1 MGFKKMMQRLFIFI
15 FIFAFVFGD
24 FANTGIFSKGTVR
37 VQAAN
42 KKDDISNY
50 TKGGHKTI
58 FNTDM
63 GRVSI
68 PEVGHESRMTFRQ
81 FAIDDK
87 DVGEKRVICGYA
99 MGSTHPGDTYSKRI
113 VLATNWKNAP
123 KNSLYMHNVQNIAR
137 GLCWF
142 YGDVGVKN
150 ASTFQS
156 FFIQTYVWANSM
168 GRDVTKALKQMANSR
183 GWSWNKKVKP
193 LYEKVKKRKIEGY
206 VVVYEYKSCHL
217 GKKTNHQP
225 YFRWITTPP
234 EKAEVSA
241 AATYNLE
248 KKIDVSAY
256 KNDTAT
262 AEAVQGAKFKVAT
275 TGISGS
281 PWTLT
286 TDKKGYAGLQV
297 KRTFTAKDSGKC
309 KYIKNWDQLTD
320 KQKNNCKN
328 NGFYQNKSL
337 AQAAAKKIA
346 EKNAKEEAEKKK
358 SDFTA
363 NWTIE
368 EIGCPG
374 YIYQSG
380 GRNKTVTKREGGRTT
395 SITNTFSNAPKYGK
409 IELYKECNESY
420 SNEYDLTGAKY
431 EVRKGDSFDTG
442 IRAAEII
449 TSKNKK
455 DGKNIY
461 SGLAEN
467 LNIGTYWIKETKAPD
482 GFEKDPTVY
491 KFTLVDEGGK
501 TLVAKDKNNQT
512 ITSFTSI
519 EAPKTGTLKLIKY
532 LKDLVEDTG
541 ITTEPGIDFTLKAS
555 SSFTSD
561 NPYVK
566 GVTKTTGNDG
576 SATWKDIPYGY
587 YTLTMTSKGLPDNV
601 TTVGPFTV
609 HITDDTD
616 VKKDKKEYSGRDIV
630 IGNDP
635 DDGETV
641 DESLILGM
649 VAVHKTTSKTEQSGA
664 KVYHPETG
672 AKFAVY
678 DMDGNEVIKPFTT
691 DENGY
696 GRSSEGIKE
705 PGTYVLKQL
714 KGAVSYKLMDDKEF
728 EVTEDDL
735 TPKPEPKIF
744 EFTINNSYNGDRIF
758 LMKEKVPFNEE
769 KGKHEYN
776 KKEAEPN
783 AGFSVL
789 NVSDISAEDLKTLK
803 TDGKNWKEEKRL
815 AFVEKY
821 KDAVLATM
829 KTDERGKAS
838 ADIDQIE
845 DEDGAVHSPIGK
857 DGYVIIQT
865 AGEEGYYLSGPLFST
880 DIDSKKNEDS
890 TEWNASLENLGK
902 ARYGIAQFTKNR
914 AVDGN
919 GTTKPETDAIFK
931 VKKND
936 DTYLQDLDGND
947 VVCKADKNGLIT
959 VPWLLKG
966 IYTLEQIDG
975 SSLHEKLN
983 EETNAEANFV
993 VQAKDVVVEAE
1004 DMNAFLDNGAL
1015 SDELKSHIMK
1025 LGDEG
1030 SFTDKEL
1037 PVKLTLEKTS
1047 TYSGVLLPKAEFT
1060 LYKKEGDDLTEL
1072 GKYYTGDGTNDTE
1085 LGKVTI
1091 EGLSYGTY
1099 VIKETQAPDG
1109 YLPSE
1114 YDTGIDTTDPK
1125 FKWQQ
1130 KEIVIDE
1137 DHVAKDV
1144 NGELVYRENKDNAD
1158 SATVVFRD
1166 SPIFGQIQINKT
1178 GEVVADFVNTSTG
1191 FEEKTT
1197 GIAGAVYTL
1206 YAGEDIKDDD
1216 GNLIWA
1222 KDEKIQDATTDEN
1235 GIASFTNTK
1244 VDYTNDFFMGKY
1256 YIKETSAPDGFDMD
1270 TETHEVILTWE
1281 KGPKDLDIGDWQ
1293 PEDTDF
1299 IEEISHGDYFLCT
1312 GEQLNPYIINAEKV
1326 IFTYEKAPAD
1336 ADAVYDVS
1344 ADRVGTKDN
1353 PTEADSKST
1362 VVLWEDPE
1370 NEGTFYV
1377 STQRNGQEVKF
1388 NKMSSK
1394 MFYKCQYLTD
1404 VTFFNV
1410 DTSNMVY
1417 ADSMFAYDTSLKEL
1431 DLSNWTTGR
1440 LNSTTEMFAH
1450 SGLLE
1455 KIYIG
1460 DTEQKIP
1467 AQESDPTDIYVTPK
1481 QAKYLYANPDE
1492 EDEDTLEVRKFTADS
1507 FNYALCYSDG
1517 QAESIYDITD
1527 DDIASI
1533 SPEYPYFKNQS
1544 NRSGALKVTITLNT
1558 DSPYY
1563 QYTKDGILEVMVDV
1577 VDPAT
1582 LKLEPTVDEHPS
1594 TIINVQDTQKAISL
1608 SILKIDADKK
1618 GAEDEEESGLAGAK
1632 FDVYAATDLKN
1643 YDGDTIIKEG
1653 ELIKTLTSIGKDEE
1667 DGGRTGSDRLPI
1679 AYYAV
1684 DPKAE
1689 NLYKVVE
1696 NVPPTG
1702 YALYPSLEENTAY
1715 IPNLDYLNLSSDE
1728 VIEKLNKLNPKNI
1741 TTAYNTVENVYTFDM
1756 TFSDIKAPTI
1766 RKDWGE
1772 RNTKGYVEEKD
1783 RPDSLEIKMYT
1794 DEEKTDLY
1802 KTITLTKEGNWTYAF
1817 DQDIDL
1823 SKYYYEE
1830 VIPDGVN
1837 WKPDTSE
1844 YKEGYFKNGEANCV
1858 TFYNQPAGVI
1868 PDYVIP
1874 SVTKKWEDNNDA
1886 PKKRPEEIKVNLL
1899 QNGIV
1904 LDDYSTVL
1912 NESNNW
1918 TFTVKEDKK
1927 LPKYDDADE
1936 AYVYTWEEDTSS
1948 LPKDYELT
1956 NTETSTETTGEYTYL
1971 YTTLTNTYAQYT
1983 TANIN
1988 KNWDDEDDLYN
1999 CRPDSVT
2006 VHLLSNG
2013 ERVDKLTLSTG
2024 EGEDPTEVT
2033 DGNIVLSQDNNW
2045 AATVI
2050 NLPKYD
2056 GSDKIE
2062 YTWEEDEVPDYKL
2075 ISNITEANEEDS
2087 ASEST
2092 DTTIVNQY
2100 TPSLGAVT
2108 VSKLIPLSS
2117 LDFKHGNIDFTF
2129 TLKGKTIHEKDYTD
2143 EKTVKFTQNT
2153 ATTPENVV
2161 TVDEKQYLK
2170 LSASFTGLDWGD
2182 YKIIESGSESRYQFN
2197 KISGLTNATA
2207 GEEEDGT
2214 PYVSFT
2220 VDKDHQEFAG
2230 TFENV
2235 TIPASIKLIKYGK
2248 SKKEKLKGV
2257 TFKIEK
2263 VLAGNKT
2270 ELVAT
2275 KETDEN
2281 GEILFDAL
2289 DPGSYLITETK
2300 TLPGYTLLKAPFKAT
2315 IPMAMTAK
2323 EAAEQKADTTKAT
2336 YDKANALYYFYDL
2349 TYDVDNEAIPSVPMT
2364 GAFDNWKTYVPIVLA
2379 MALFIGLGIYR
2390 MKQKKKKPV
2399 K

>member
-1 MGFKKMMQRLFIFI
+1 MRLKKWLQRLFIFV
-15 FIFAFVFGD
+15 FIFAFVFTD
-24 FANTGIFSKGTVR
+24 FANTGIFSKNTVQ
-37 VQAAN
+37 VQAAD
-42 KKDDISNY
+42 KISGY
-50 TKGGHKTI
+50 TKTGHKTI
-58 FNTDM
+58 FNPYIGTAGCKTIAHTS
-63 GRVSI
+63 GRVKVRNY
-68 PEVGHESRMTFRQ
+68 EV
-81 FAIDDK
+81 K
-87 DVGEKRVICGYA
+87 DVDDGTKRVICGYA
-99 MGSTHPGDTYSKRI
+99 YGHTHTNDYYKKRV
-113 VLATNWKNAP
+113 VLATNWKN
-123 KNSLYMHNVQNIAR
+123 NSNSSPYMHNVKRIAQ
-137 GLCWF
+137 GLQWF
-142 YGDVGVKN
+142 YDDVGAGK
-150 ASTFQS
+150 ASAMQS
-156 FFIQTYVWANSM
+156 IFIQVFVWSESM
-168 GRDVTKALKQMANSR
+168 GLNTENALKQMASSK
-183 GWSWNKKVKP
+183 GWNWNKTIKP
-193 LYEKVKKRKIEGY
+193 IYEKIKKKTVEGY
-206 VVVYEYKSCHL
+206 VVIYEFDRCTH
-217 GKKTNHQP
+217 GGNQIHQP
-225 YFRWITTPP
+225 YFRWTKAAP

-241 AATYNLE
+241 TATYNLE
-248 KKIDVSAY
+248 KNINVSAY

-286 TDKKGYAGLQV
+286 TDKKGYAGMST
-297 KRTFTAKDSGKC
+297 KRTFSAKKSGKC
-309 KYIKNWDQLTD
+309 KYVKNWDKLTKKQQKQL
-320 KQKNNCKN
+320 KS

-409 IELYKECNESY
+409 IELYKECSESY

-455 DGKNIY
+455 DGKNVY
-461 SGLAEN
+461 SGSAEN

-532 LKDLVEDTG
+532 LKDLVDDTG
-541 ITTEPGIDFTLKAS
+541 ITTESGIDFTLKAA
-555 SSFTSD
+555 SSFTLD

-566 GVTKTTGNDG
+566 GVTKTTGEDG

-616 VKKDKKEYSGRDIV
+616 AKKDKKEYSGRDIV

-664 KVYHPETG
+664 KVYYPEAG

-728 EVTEDDL
+728 EVTEEDL
-735 TPKPEPKIF
+735 KPKPEPKIF

-769 KGKHEYN
+769 KGKYEYN

-783 AGFSVL
+783 AEFSVL

-803 TDGKNWKEEKRL
+803 TDGKNWKEAQRL

-890 TEWNASLENLGK
+890 TEWNASIENLGK

-1004 DMNAFLDNGAL
+1004 DMNTFLDNGTL

-1072 GKYYTGDGTNDTE
+1072 GKYYTGDDTNDTE

-1099 VIKETQAPDG
+1099 VVKETQAPDG

-1144 NGELVYRENKDNAD
+1144 NGDLVYRENKDNAD
-1158 SATVVFRD
+1158 SAVVIFKD
-1166 SPIFGQIQINKT
+1166 SPIFGQILINKS
-1178 GEVVADFVNTSTG
+1178 GEVLSDFVNTTTG
-1191 FEEKTT
+1191 FENKTS

-1206 YAGEDIKDDD
+1206 YAGEDIKDDE

-1235 GIASFTNTK
+1235 GVARFTNTK
-1244 VDYTNDFFMGKY
+1244 VDYTHDFFMGKY
-1256 YIKETSAPDGFDMD
+1256 YIKETSAPDGFDID

-1281 KGPKDLDIGDWQ
+1281 KGPKDLDLGVWQ
-1293 PEDTDF
+1293 PDDDDYTEQA
-1299 IEEISHGDYFLCT
+1299 SHGDYFLCT

-1326 IFTYEKAPAD
+1326 IFTYEKAPED

-1417 ADSMFAYDTSLKEL
+1417 ADSMFAYDTSLKDL
-1431 DLSNWTTGR
+1431 DLSNWTTGM
-1440 LNSTTEMFAH
+1440 LNVTGEMFAN

-1455 KIYIG
+1455 KVYTG
-1460 DTEQKIP
+1460 DNDQKIP
-1467 AQESDPTDIYVTPK
+1467 QIESEPTGIYVTPA
-1481 QAKYLYANPDE
+1481 QAKYLYANPEVD
-1492 EDEDTLEVRKFTADS
+1492 DEDTLDARKLTAES
-1507 FNYALCYSDG
+1507 FNFALCYSDG
-1517 QAESIYDITD
+1517 QAESIDITD
-1527 DDIASI
+1527 EDIASI
-1533 SPEYPYFKNQS
+1533 SPEYPYFKDQS
-1544 NRSGALKVTITLNT
+1544 NRSGPLKVTITLT
-1558 DSPYY
+1558 PDSEYY
-1563 QYTKDGILEVMVDV
+1563 QYTKDGVLEVTIEV

-1582 LKLEPTVDEHPS
+1582 LKLEPTVDEHPEVG
-1594 TIINVQDTQKAISL
+1594 IDVEDKQKSIAL
-1608 SILKIDADKK
+1608 SVLKIDADKK
-1618 GAEDEEESGLAGAK
+1618 GADDEELSGLPGAQ
-1632 FDVYAATDLKN
+1632 FDIYAATDLKN

-1653 ELIKTLTSIGKDEE
+1653 ELIRTLTTIGKDEE
-1667 DGGRTGSDRLPI
+1667 DGGRTGSDKMPI

-1684 DPKAE
+1684 NPKAE

-1696 NVPPTG
+1696 TVPPTG
-1702 YALYPSLEENTAY
+1702 YALYPTEKENTAY
-1715 IPNLDYLNLSSDE
+1715 IPNMDYLNMSSDE

-1741 TTAYNTVENVYTFDM
+1741 TASYDLSENTYTFAM
-1756 TFSDIKAPTI
+1756 NFSDIKAPTI

-1802 KTITLTKEGNWTYAF
+1802 KIITLTKEGNWTYAF

-1837 WKPDTSE
+1837 WEPDTSE

-1858 TFYNQPAGVI
+1858 TFYNQSGR
-1868 PDYVIP
+1868 DEEYVIP
-1874 SVTKKWEDNNDA
+1874 SVTKQWEDNDNA
-1886 PKKRPEEIKVNLL
+1886 PKKRPDKIIVNLL
-1899 QNGIV
+1899 QNGEIIKQES
-1904 LDDYSTVL
+1904 LS
-1912 NESNNW
+1912 ESNNW
-1918 TFTVKEDKK
+1918 TYTVPDDEK

-1936 AYVYTWEEDTSS
+1936 AYVYTWEEDTTG

-2006 VHLLSNG
+2006 VHLLADG
-2013 ERVDKLTLSTG
+2013 ERVDKLTLSNG
-2024 EGEDPTEVT
+2024 DGEDPTEIT

-2045 AATVI
+2045 AASVI

-2062 YTWEEDEVPDYKL
+2062 YTWEEDEVPGYKL
-2075 ISNITEANEEDS
+2075 TSNITEANEEDS
-2087 ASEST
+2087 ATEST

-2100 TPSLGAVT
+2100 TPSSGAVT

-2129 TLKGKTIHEKDYTD
+2129 TLKGRTIHEKDYTD

-2153 ATTPENVV
+2153 AATPENVV
-2161 TVDEKQYLK
+2161 MVDGKQYLK
-2170 LSASFTGLDWGD
+2170 LSASFTDLDWGD
-2182 YKIIESGSESRYQFN
+2182 YKITESGSESRYQFN

-2270 ELVAT
+2270 ELVAA
-2275 KETDEN
+2275 KETDED

-2300 TLPGYTLLKAPFKAT
+2300 TLPGYTLLQDTIKAE
-2315 IPMAMTAK
+2315 IPLALTSK
-2323 EAAEQKADTTKAT
+2323 EAADKNADISQAE
-2336 YDKANALYYFYDL
+2336 YDKATDTYYFYHL
-2349 TYDVDNEAIPSVPMT
+2349 TYDVDNEATLKLPQT
-2364 GAFDNWKTYVPIVLA
+2364 GAFDNWLSYLPIVLA
-2379 MALFIGLGIYR
+2379 MALFIGLGVYR
-2390 MKQKKKKPV
+2390 MKRKKKPA